1 MSQDRE
7 TFRGAFAAPLRSD
20 IPAVF
25 SMVVHRIACGVL
37 TALVALFGAASV
49 HAQDGA
55 IVARDTLAFT
65 PDQKQYFPER
75 VRLRGVELDLDHL
88 IVQRITY
95 LSDGLR
101 VKGYLVEPA
110 TGDSLPAVIFNRGG
124 NRDYTALSDTFAVV
138 RLGVLAQ
145 HGYVVAASQY
155 RGNKGG
161 EGREEFGG
169 TDVNDVLNLIPLLDS
184 HPRVDASRL
193 GMYGWSRGGMMTY
206 LALARTGRIRGA
218 VVGSGMADAFDMVT
232 RRPEM
237 EKDVFAELVPNWAT
251 DREAALVARSAVRW
265 PEKLNKTTP
274 ILVLHGSADLR
285 VNPREALEMVDAL
298 YKAHHPFR
306 FIMFEGGDHALSE
319 FRPEVDRAVTEW
331 LDRYVRDKAPLPNLE
346 PHGP

>member
-1 MSQDRE
+1 MSQDLE
-7 TFRGAFAAPLRSD
+7 PIRGANLARTAAAMKRT
-20 IPAVF
+20 
-25 SMVVHRIACGVL
+25 IACQVL
-37 TALVALFGAASV
+37 TTLVALLGAVASF
-49 HAQDGA
+49 AQDGA

-65 PDQKQYFPER
+65 TGQRQYFAER
-75 VRLRGVELDLDHL
+75 GRLRGIELDVDRL

-110 TGDSLPAVIFNRGG
+110 AGDSLPAVIFNRGG

-138 RLGVLAQ
+138 RLGALAQ

-169 TDVNDVLNLIPLLDS
+169 ADVDDVLSLIPLLDH

-206 LALARTGRIRGA
+206 LALARTDRIRGA
-218 VVGSGMADAFDMVT
+218 VVGSGMADAFDMVA

-237 EKDVFAELVPNWAT
+237 EQGVFAELVPNWAR

-265 PEKLNKTTP
+265 PEKLNKSTP

-285 VNPREALEMVDAL
+285 VNPREALGMVDAL
-298 YKAHHPFR
+298 YEAHHPFR
-306 FIMFEGGDHALSE
+306 FILFEGGDHALSE

-346 PHGP
+346 PHGS

>member
-1 MSQDRE
+1 MIQDRKIM
-7 TFRGAFAAPLRSD
+7 RSV
-20 IPAVF
+20 P
-25 SMVVHRIACGVL
+25 
-37 TALVALFGAASV
+37 TALIAFIALFTLLCAAAA
-49 HAQDGA
+49 HAQDGAQDGA

-65 PDQKQYFPER
+65 PAQKQYFIER
-75 VRLRGVELDLDHL
+75 VRQRGTELDLDNL
-88 IVQRITY
+88 IIQRITY

-145 HGYVVAASQY
+145 HGYIVAASQY

-169 TDVNDVLNLIPLLDS
+169 ADVDDVLNLIPLLDH

-206 LALARTGRIRGA
+206 LALARTDRIRGA

-237 EKDVFAELVPNWAT
+237 ETGVFAELVPNWAQ
-251 DREAALVARSAVRW
+251 DRDAALAAHSAVRW
-265 PEKLNKTTP
+265 PEKLCKTTP
-274 ILVLHGSADLR
+274 ILLLHGSADVR
-285 VNPREALEMVDAL
+285 VNPREALSMADAL
-298 YKAHHPFR
+298 YEAHHPFG
-306 FIMFEGGDHALSE
+306 FVLFEGGDHALTG

-331 LDRYVRDKAPLPNLE
+331 LDRYVRDRAPLPDLQ

>member
-1 MSQDRE
+1 MIQDR
-7 TFRGAFAAPLRSD
+7 TIMRSV
-20 IPAVF
+20 P
-25 SMVVHRIACGVL
+25 
-37 TALVALFGAASV
+37 TALIAFIALFTLLCAAAA
-49 HAQDGA
+49 HAQDGAQDGA

-65 PDQKQYFPER
+65 PAQTQYFTER
-75 VRLRGVELDLDHL
+75 VRQRGTELDLDNL
-88 IVQRITY
+88 IIQRITY

-101 VKGYLVEPA
+101 VQGYLVEPA

-161 EGREEFGG
+161 EGHEEFGG
-169 TDVNDVLNLIPLLDS
+169 ADVDDVLNLIPLLDQ

-206 LALARTGRIRGA
+206 LALARTDRIRGA

-237 EKDVFAELVPNWAT
+237 ETGVFAELVPDWAAN
-251 DREAALVARSAVRW
+251 REAALASRSAVRW
-265 PEKLNKTTP
+265 ADKLNKSTP
-274 ILVLHGSADLR
+274 LLLLHGSADVR
-285 VNPREALEMVDAL
+285 VNPREALAMVDAL
-298 YKAHHPFR
+298 YEAHHPFG
-306 FIMFEGGDHALSE
+306 FVLFEGGDHALAG

-331 LDRYVRDKAPLPNLE
+331 LDRYVRDGAPVPNLE

>member
-1 MSQDRE
+1 MSGNRGIIRKVFVAIAALLAAAAAHAQD
-7 TFRGAFAAPLRSD
+7 G
-20 IPAVF
+20 
-25 SMVVHRIACGVL
+25 
-37 TALVALFGAASV
+37 
-49 HAQDGA
+49 AQDGA

-65 PDQKQYFPER
+65 PAQKQYFTER
-75 VRLRGVELDLDHL
+75 VRQRGTELDLDNL
-88 IVQRITY
+88 IIQRITY

-101 VKGYLVEPA
+101 VQGYLVEPA
-110 TGDSLPAVIFNRGG
+110 AGDSLPAVIFNRGG
-124 NRDYTALSDTFAVV
+124 NRDYTAISDTFAVV
-138 RLGVLAQ
+138 RLGALAQ

-169 TDVNDVLNLIPLLDS
+169 ADVDDVLNLIPLLDH

-206 LALARTGRIRGA
+206 LALARTDRIRGA

-237 EKDVFAELVPNWAT
+237 ESGVFAELVPNWAQ
-251 DREAALVARSAVRW
+251 DREAALAAHSAVRW
-265 PEKLNKTTP
+265 PEKLCKTTP
-274 ILVLHGSADLR
+274 ILLLHGSADVR
-285 VNPREALEMVDAL
+285 VNPREALSMADAL
-298 YKAHHPFR
+298 YEAHHPFR
-306 FIMFEGGDHALSE
+306 FVLFEGGDHALSG

-331 LDRYVRDKAPLPNLE
+331 LDRYVRDRAPLPDLQ

>member
-1 MSQDRE
+1 MIQDRKIMRSVP
-7 TFRGAFAAPLRSD
+7 TAF
-20 IPAVF
+20 
-25 SMVVHRIACGVL
+25 IAFI
-37 TALVALFGAASV
+37 ALFTLLCAAAA
-49 HAQDGA
+49 HAQDGAQDGA

-65 PDQKQYFPER
+65 PAQKQYFIER
-75 VRLRGVELDLDHL
+75 VRQRGTELDLDNL
-88 IVQRITY
+88 IIQRITY

-145 HGYVVAASQY
+145 HGYIVAASQY

-169 TDVNDVLNLIPLLDS
+169 ADVDDVLNLIPLLDH

-206 LALARTGRIRGA
+206 LALARTDRIRGA

-237 EKDVFAELVPNWAT
+237 ETGVFAELVPNWAQ
-251 DREAALVARSAVRW
+251 DRDAALAAHSAVRW
-265 PEKLNKTTP
+265 PEKLCKTTP
-274 ILVLHGSADLR
+274 ILLLHGSADVR
-285 VNPREALEMVDAL
+285 VNPREALSMADAL
-298 YKAHHPFR
+298 YEAHHPFR
-306 FIMFEGGDHALSE
+306 FVLFEGGDHALSG

-331 LDRYVRDKAPLPNLE
+331 LDRYVRDRAPLPDLQ